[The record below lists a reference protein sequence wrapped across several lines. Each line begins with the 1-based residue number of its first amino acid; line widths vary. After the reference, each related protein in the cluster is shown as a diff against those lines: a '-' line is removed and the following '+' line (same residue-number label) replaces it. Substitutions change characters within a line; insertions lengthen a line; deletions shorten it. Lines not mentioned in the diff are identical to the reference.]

1 MERATVAVVLAAGAG
16 TRMRSARPKPLARLC
31 GRPLTAYVLEAL
43 ALPEVAATVVV
54 VGHQAAWVEKELSAE
69 LAARREVVF
78 VHQAEQLGTGHAVAV
93 ARPVVGDAV
102 GEDGDVLIVP
112 GDTPLLE
119 GSTIRS
125 LLVAHAASAAAL
137 TLLTVELEDPHGYG
151 RVERARDGQPA
162 RIVEEA
168 DATGAQR
175 AIREVNSGVMVVRAG
190 VLWPALRRIDRA
202 NAQGEYYLTDLV
214 AVLHEGG
221 HETAAV
227 LLADGEEVAGVN
239 DRRQLAAAEAV
250 VRRRIIEGWLSR
262 GVDIWD
268 PATTHVDATVLL
280 EPDAAIL
287 PGTVLR
293 GRTRVAAGARVGP
306 HSYLRDVVV
315 GARARVGAV
324 EARNVRIAPDAR
336 VASFQV
342 LAPGSTVEAD
352 GSV

>member
-1 MERATVAVVLAAGAG
+1 MERMTAAVVLAAGAG
-16 TRMRSARPKPLARLC
+16 TRMRSARPKPLQQVC

-43 ALPEVAATVVV
+43 ALPEISATVVV
-54 VGHQAAWVEKELSAE
+54 VGHQAAWVEKDLSAE
-69 LAARREVVF
+69 LAARRAVIF
-78 VHQAEQLGTGHAVAV
+78 THQAEQLGTGHAVAV
-93 ARPVVGDAV
+93 ARPVLSEVVGD
-102 GEDGDVLIVP
+102 DGDVLIVP

-119 GSTIRS
+119 GPTIRS
-125 LLVAHAASAAAL
+125 LLAAHAASAAAL
-137 TLLTVELEDPHGYG
+137 TLLTVELDDPHGYG

-168 DATGAQR
+168 DATEAQR
-175 AIREVNSGVMVVRAG
+175 AIGEVNSGVMVVRAG

-214 AVLHEGG
+214 AVLHDGG

-227 LLADGEEVAGVN
+227 LLQDAEQVAGVN
-239 DRRQLAAAEAV
+239 DRSQLAAAEAV
-250 VRRRIIEGWLSR
+250 VRRRIVEGWLIR

-293 GRTRVAAGARVGP
+293 GRTRVGAGARVGP
-306 HSYLRDVVV
+306 HAYLRDVVV
-315 GARARVGAV
+315 GARARVGTV
-324 EARNVRIAPDAR
+324 EARNVRIAPGAR

-342 LAPGSTVEAD
+342 LEPGSTVEAD
-352 GSV
+352 GPA